1 MIAKC
6 TKKFVFGSLRAEVG
20 DFVLILN
27 PDSANTQPPDGCD
40 VAQILELYEKDQED
54 TCHAVVK
61 WFSRPQELPK
71 RLIKSLPLDKTV
83 EVVQDDRDFTND
95 VDIEEIFSKC
105 LVVGAKV
112 DDEPRKIA
120 NKMKR
125 DTSLPVFVCR
135 YKLEVADQS
144 KKIEPYLS
152 DREKRIISSTSPSK
166 RAVTNKSKTNEAA
179 SSNIESCAKLGSEK
193 EKGSTK
199 KITETAVN
207 GNNDTCNSY
216 VTADMKNN
224 IRRNLKRCFVK
235 ICPIESENKL
245 KERVKTKASEAV
257 SVKPG
262 FVFVNKFSEEKNEKE
277 ESADG
282 REGSCSPAMPHTEP
296 VLKWCGVRDGQGHLK
311 VMEVPI
317 TTPELNRK
325 PLQSIG
331 SEKNIRIL
339 EVIDM
344 TSESEDEAENNSTEK
359 EKKNRDVK
367 LNTLDK
373 SKGKS
378 ALGSKDVV
386 HKAKLK
392 DGDISRLLDDEESND
407 GMFILDDDAEGESKV
422 KNHFNLKPGYSTP
435 VKLTPSKSHSNSK
448 SKSFAKKTPKTT
460 TDSGSKQIAKVVGS
474 VDRTTKSSNVNTG
487 NDSQKTSS
495 IVKTSRQTLPSALRQ
510 DDKEIIEHLD
520 SDAMLLHGNT
530 IETINNYKNVHIS
543 AKKLSLG
550 EKEMDTE
557 TEVVVKNEKTDVR
570 SPRNK
575 KPTLSA
581 ADLRVAGSSS
591 IVEVKAIHKAEVINR
606 YLESMDCSSPSRVRN
621 NRQRNKEHW
630 ISVLEENEDGDAS
643 SCSSSVR
650 LKLCRTKPRVEKSI
664 KQETP
669 STTRRRRKRVIC
681 DSDTDSSE
689 SPHRSKSKRHKRAV
703 SSDSDDDYV
712 PSVQSKSKLHKRGTV
727 CTNDNSEDECLN
739 DLKSKLQRTNEP
751 HTPRT
756 PKTDSRNS
764 PCVRTSSRKRKPNKR
779 YDNDWTTPL
788 TTPVPSQKKQDTHA
802 TPVTPKTP
810 KAKANVQASTTA
822 SKKNSARR
830 LLLTPSMPTRT
841 SCVST
846 PGSVLEEARA
856 RLHVSAVPKS
866 LPCREKEFEN
876 IYRFVEDKL
885 LDKTGGCMYISG
897 VPGTGKT
904 ATVKELVRSLQQAV
918 SRGDLPAFEFVEL
931 NGMRLTEPRQ
941 AYVQLLKSLTNQTMT
956 SEQAQQVLERRFSAH
971 TRKATLLL
979 VDEVRSH
986 IGTFAAQL
994 LYCSCESYV
1003 SCSHLDLLWTR
1014 RQDVVYNLLDWPTRS
1029 ASRLIVLTI
1038 ANTMDLPERLL
1049 MGRVTSRLGLTRVT
1063 FHPYSHKQ
1071 LQEIVMSRLKGLE
1084 VFDPDAVQLVARKV
1098 AAVSGDARRALDICR
1113 RAAELVEIDKKDGN
1127 EIVTMQ
1133 HVDQALYEMIASP
1146 KVQAIKFCSKM
1157 EQLFLQ
1163 AVAAEVQ
1170 RTGVEETVFE
1180 KVFIQLRTLCV
1191 FDGTYFSCNNGR
1203 VTDRNDEEIRY

>member
-1 MIAKC
+1 
-6 TKKFVFGSLRAEVG
+6 
-20 DFVLILN
+20 
-27 PDSANTQPPDGCD
+27 
-40 VAQILELYEKDQED
+40 
-54 TCHAVVK
+54 
-61 WFSRPQELPK
+61 
-71 RLIKSLPLDKTV
+71 
-83 EVVQDDRDFTND
+83 
-95 VDIEEIFSKC
+95 
-105 LVVGAKV
+105 
-112 DDEPRKIA
+112 
-120 NKMKR
+120 MKR

-152 DREKRIISSTSPSK
+152 DREKRIISSASPSK

-207 GNNDTCNSY
+207 GNNGTCNSY

-235 ICPIESENKL
+235 IFPIESENKL

-331 SEKNIRIL
+331 SEKNIRVL
-339 EVIDM
+339 EIIDM
-344 TSESEDEAENNSTEK
+344 TSESEDEAENNLTEK
-359 EKKNRDVK
+359 EKKKRDVK

-378 ALGSKDVV
+378 VLGSKDVV

-422 KNHFNLKPGYSTP
+422 KNRFNLKPGYSTP

-448 SKSFAKKTPKTT
+448 SKSSAKKTPKTT

-474 VDRTTKSSNVNTG
+474 VDRTTKSSNVHKIEIKTKLYEKENAEITLSPRSSKNKLIINKRNTDEVLSSPKQKVNTG

-495 IVKTSRQTLPSALRQ
+495 IVKTSRQTLPSALHQ

-581 ADLRVAGSSS
+581 ADLCVAGSSS

-712 PSVQSKSKLHKRGTV
+712 PSIQSKSKLHKRETV
-727 CTNDNSEDECLN
+727 CTNDNSEDESLN

-788 TTPVPSQKKQDTHA
+788 STPVPSQKKQDTHA

-885 LDKTGGCMYISG
+885 LDRTGGCMYISG

-918 SRGDLPAFEFVEL
+918 SRGELPGFEFVEL

-979 VDEVRSH
+979 VDE
-986 IGTFAAQL
+986 
-994 LYCSCESYV
+994 
-1003 SCSHLDLLWTR
+1003 LDLLWTR

-1191 FDGTYFSCNNGR
+1191 FDGCGTPSVTEALGMCARLGSCRLLLTEHSRADIHQR
-1203 VTDRNDEEIRY
+1203 VLLNVSSDDIHYALRVK